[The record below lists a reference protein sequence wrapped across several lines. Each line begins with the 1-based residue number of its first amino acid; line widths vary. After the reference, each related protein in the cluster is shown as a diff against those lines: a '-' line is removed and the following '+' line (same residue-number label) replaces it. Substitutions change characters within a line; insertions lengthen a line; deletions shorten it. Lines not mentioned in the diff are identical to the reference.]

1 MSIAG
6 RVTSNRETV
15 MAFVTMWPW
24 PLTFWPLCQCMPS
37 DYYRVC
43 VPCLVLI
50 AQAVFLLEREQ
61 TDRQTQLNALP
72 MPAAI
77 QPACVMM
84 RSTSKMPIMDAKCQS
99 TQRTR
104 LSQRQQTHY
113 YVNIQPSLFTPQP
126 VKNSRSCVTV
136 SVKCCKWSQVT
147 RNHLTTT
154 KPQNELQ
161 RPSVNVDPS
170 ATSTACCYRNLW
182 HVLQNLTRSSVGA
195 SEYSQSVLS
204 KFLMA
209 FMRYRHRGNNIC
221 ADKWM
226 NKRMD

>member
-15 MAFVTMWPW
+15 MAFVT
-24 PLTFWPLCQCMPS
+24 
-37 DYYRVC
+37 
-43 VPCLVLI
+43 
-50 AQAVFLLEREQ
+50 
-61 TDRQTQLNALP
+61 
-72 MPAAI
+72 I

-84 RSTSKMPIMDAKCQS
+84 RLTSKMPIMDAKCQS

-161 RPSVNVDPS
+161 RPSVNVDPF

-209 FMRYRHRGNNIC
+209 FMRYRHHGNNIC

-226 NKRMD
+226 NKWIKGWINERDNGTAHCLHRQSVGKGIKTETAQSPFFIE